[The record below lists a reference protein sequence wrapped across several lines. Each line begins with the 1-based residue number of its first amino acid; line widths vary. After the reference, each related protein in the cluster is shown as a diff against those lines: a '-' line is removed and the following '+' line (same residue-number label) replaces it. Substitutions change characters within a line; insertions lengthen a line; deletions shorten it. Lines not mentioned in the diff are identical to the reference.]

1 MRHFCWAWLLWRH
14 SCILMQLGICLPQLT
29 GVNGTQHMWGGLQL
43 KRWHLLHPA
52 RINLLCPQ
60 KCSLG
65 CYSETFDFRM
75 KFIFQWKT
83 SHFSMCWKERR
94 WPEQPSRFW
103 TITLLYHIIW
113 NIPRA
118 LSSITQSWP
127 PALHNYYICQRG
139 CVTASIYRSVGEQN
153 NFKSYKRILMKF
165 SGNCQWSQLLLLLL
179 RRPPVY
185 TLDRRCKSQNG
196 EKWGVWQSSV
206 LFESFSLT

>member
-1 MRHFCWAWLLWRH
+1 MTALKTFLYFNAARHMFTSAYRSECNTAYVGGRW
-14 SCILMQLGICLPQLT
+14 G
-29 GVNGTQHMWGGLQL
+29 GGLQL

-75 KFIFQWKT
+75 KFIFQWKH
-83 SHFSMCWKERR
+83 SHFSVCWKERR

-103 TITLLYHIIW
+103 TITLLYHIIR

-118 LSSITQSWP
+118 LSSITQSWS

-139 CVTASIYRSVGEQN
+139 WVTASVYLSVGEQN
-153 NFKSYKRILMKF
+153 NLKSYKWILMKF
-165 SGNCQWSQLLLLLL
+165 SGNYQWL
-179 RRPPVY
+179 
-185 TLDRRCKSQNG
+185 
-196 EKWGVWQSSV
+196 
-206 LFESFSLT
+206 